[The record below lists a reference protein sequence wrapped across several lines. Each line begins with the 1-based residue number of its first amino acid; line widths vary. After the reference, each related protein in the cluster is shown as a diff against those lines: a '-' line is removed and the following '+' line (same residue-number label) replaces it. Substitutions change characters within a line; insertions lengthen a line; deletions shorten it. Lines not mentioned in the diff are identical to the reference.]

1 MSSLRL
7 PVRLLGSVNASSAYP
22 RELLADFAN
31 GDLILINTT
40 GGQVKIPNA
49 ITVKTSGTGNA
60 ITGISA
66 NGKTL
71 TLTKGSTFLTSHPTI
86 AKSTDSTDSLSAVFG
101 GKLSVID
108 SITRD
113 SNGHVTKI
121 NTKSVTLP
129 SAPTSVSG
137 AAGSA
142 AEFTVEKEI
151 ALTGDVTGSV
161 SSKAGWSIDTTL
173 KSLFATAPGAVG
185 PTANASPSY
194 GGTITV
200 PQITVDK
207 AGRVTA
213 VTARTITLPAAPT
226 SVSGNAGTATK
237 FASKQ
242 DVTLTGD
249 VTGEASSQAGWSVAT
264 TLKELYTTAP
274 GAVGPTANASP
285 THGGTITV
293 PQVTV
298 DKTGRVTAI
307 TARTI
312 TLPSAPSNVSGNAG
326 TATKFASAQKVTL
339 TGDVTGEASS
349 QAGWSVEATLK
360 SLHTT
365 APGAVGP
372 TANASPS
379 YGGTITV
386 PQVTVDKAGRV
397 TAITARTITL
407 PSAPTSISGNAGTAT
422 KFASAQKVTLTGDI
436 TGEASSQAGW
446 SIDTAL
452 ATIFTTAPSAVG
464 PTAAATLAFGGT
476 VNVPQVTVDT
486 KGRVTAIAARAIKL
500 PSAPTSVS
508 GNAGTAT
515 KFASAQKVTLTGDV
529 TGSASSTAGWSL
541 STTLATIANLTA
553 GLYGPADTD
562 SDTPAH
568 GGTVKIPQVTV
579 DAKGRVT
586 AIATKSITLP
596 SAPTTISGN
605 AGTATKFASAQKVA
619 LTGDVTGSASSQ
631 AGWSI
636 TATLA
641 TIANLTAGLY
651 GPADTDTTTPAHG
664 GTVKIPQVTVDAKG
678 RVTAIKTKSITLP
691 SAPTTI
697 SGNAGTATKFASS
710 QKVELTGDVTGSA
723 SSQAGWSIAA
733 TLKSLFTTAPGAV
746 GPTANSS
753 LGFSGTFTVP
763 QVTVDKTGRVTAI
776 TARTLTMPA
785 KPTPSLTVTSSG
797 SGNFVKSISASGSTI
812 SYVKGSAASTVTYKV
827 NIGTTWSGSAA
838 PYTQTISVSGML
850 ASDNPIVDV
859 TPDSTYDTAVSQ
871 VEAWGNIHR
880 ITTAANSITVYA
892 NDKTEV
898 AIPIQ
903 LKCIRG

>member
-7 PVRLLGSVNASSAYP
+7 PVRLMGSVNASSAYP

-86 AKSTDSTDSLSAVFG
+86 AKSTDSTDSLSAAFG

-161 SSKAGWSIDTTL
+161 SSKAGWSIGTTL
-173 KSLFATAPGAVG
+173 KS
-185 PTANASPSY
+185 
-194 GGTITV
+194 
-200 PQITVDK
+200 
-207 AGRVTA
+207 
-213 VTARTITLPAAPT
+213 
-226 SVSGNAGTATK
+226 
-237 FASKQ
+237 
-242 DVTLTGD
+242 
-249 VTGEASSQAGWSVAT
+249 
-264 TLKELYTTAP
+264 LYTTAP

-285 THGGTITV
+285 SHGGTITV
-293 PQVTV
+293 PQITV
-298 DKTGRVTAI
+298 DKAGRVTAI

-326 TATKFASAQKVTL
+326 TATKFASAQKVAL

-360 SLHTT
+360 SLYTT

-379 YGGTITV
+379 HGGTITV

-397 TAITARTITL
+397 TAIVGRT
-407 PSAPTSISGNAGTAT
+407 
-422 KFASAQKVTLTGDI
+422 
-436 TGEASSQAGW
+436 
-446 SIDTAL
+446 
-452 ATIFTTAPSAVG
+452 
-464 PTAAATLAFGGT
+464 
-476 VNVPQVTVDT
+476 
-486 KGRVTAIAARAIKL
+486 
-500 PSAPTSVS
+500 
-508 GNAGTAT
+508 
-515 KFASAQKVTLTGDV
+515 
-529 TGSASSTAGWSL
+529 
-541 STTLATIANLTA
+541 
-553 GLYGPADTD
+553 
-562 SDTPAH
+562 
-568 GGTVKIPQVTV
+568 
-579 DAKGRVT
+579 
-586 AIATKSITLP
+586 ITLP

-605 AGTATKFASAQKVA
+605 AGTATKFSSAKDVTLTGDVTGTASSQAGWTVDTTLKTLFDTAPGAVGPAAAATLAFGGSVNIPQVTVDTKGRVTAIVARAIKLPSAPTTVSGNAGTATKFASAQKVT

-641 TIANLTAGLY
+641 TIANLTAGAY
-651 GPADTDTTTPAHG
+651 GPADTDTTTPGHG
-664 GTVKIPQVTVDAKG
+664 GTINIPQVTVDAKG
-678 RVTAIKTKSITLP
+678 RVTAISTKSITLP

-710 QKVELTGDVTGSA
+710 HKVELTGDVTGSASSQAGWSIAATLKSLFTTAPGAVGPTANASPSHGGTFTVPQVTVDKTGRVTAITARTITLPSAPTTISGNAGTATKFASAQKVELTGDVTGSA

-753 LGFSGTFTVP
+753 LGYGGTFTVP

-776 TARTLTMPA
+776 TSRTLTMPA

-797 SGNFVKSISASGSTI
+797 SGDFVKSISASGSTI

-827 NIGTTWSGSAA
+827 NIGTAWSGSAA
-838 PYTQTISVSGML
+838 PYRQTISVSGML

>member
-49 ITVKTSGTGNA
+49 ITIKTSGTGNA

-86 AKSTDSTDSLSAVFG
+86 AKSTDSTDTLSAAFG

-161 SSKAGWSIDTTL
+161 SSKAGWSIGTTL
-173 KSLFATAPGAVG
+173 KS
-185 PTANASPSY
+185 
-194 GGTITV
+194 
-200 PQITVDK
+200 
-207 AGRVTA
+207 
-213 VTARTITLPAAPT
+213 
-226 SVSGNAGTATK
+226 
-237 FASKQ
+237 
-242 DVTLTGD
+242 
-249 VTGEASSQAGWSVAT
+249 
-264 TLKELYTTAP
+264 LYTTAP
-274 GAVGPTANASP
+274 GAVGPTANTSP
-285 THGGTITV
+285 SHGGTFTV

-312 TLPSAPSNVSGNAG
+312 TLP
-326 TATKFASAQKVTL
+326 T
-339 TGDVTGEASS
+339 
-349 QAGWSVEATLK
+349 
-360 SLHTT
+360 
-365 APGAVGP
+365 
-372 TANASPS
+372 
-379 YGGTITV
+379 
-386 PQVTVDKAGRV
+386 
-397 TAITARTITL
+397 
-407 PSAPTSISGNAGTAT
+407 
-422 KFASAQKVTLTGDI
+422 
-436 TGEASSQAGW
+436 
-446 SIDTAL
+446 
-452 ATIFTTAPSAVG
+452 
-464 PTAAATLAFGGT
+464 
-476 VNVPQVTVDT
+476 
-486 KGRVTAIAARAIKL
+486 
-500 PSAPTSVS
+500 APTSVS

-515 KFASAQKVTLTGDV
+515 KFSAAKDV
-529 TGSASSTAGWSL
+529 T
-541 STTLATIANLTA
+541 
-553 GLYGPADTD
+553 
-562 SDTPAH
+562 
-568 GGTVKIPQVTV
+568 
-579 DAKGRVT
+579 
-586 AIATKSITLP
+586 
-596 SAPTTISGN
+596 
-605 AGTATKFASAQKVA
+605 

-631 AGWSI
+631 AGW
-636 TATLA
+636 TV
-641 TIANLTAGLY
+641 
-651 GPADTDTTTPAHG
+651 DTTL
-664 GTVKIPQVTVDAKG
+664 
-678 RVTAIKTKSITLP
+678 KT
-691 SAPTTI
+691 
-697 SGNAGTATKFASS
+697 
-710 QKVELTGDVTGSA
+710 
-723 SSQAGWSIAA
+723 
-733 TLKSLFTTAPGAV
+733 LFDTAPGAV
-746 GPTANSS
+746 GPAANSS

-797 SGNFVKSISASGSTI
+797 SGDFVKSISASGSTI

-850 ASDNPIVDV
+850 ATDNPIVDV

>member
-49 ITVKTSGTGNA
+49 ITVKTSGAGNA

-142 AEFTVEKEI
+142 AEFTAEKEI

-161 SSKAGWSIDTTL
+161 SSKAGWSIGTTL
-173 KSLFATAPGAVG
+173 KS
-185 PTANASPSY
+185 
-194 GGTITV
+194 
-200 PQITVDK
+200 
-207 AGRVTA
+207 
-213 VTARTITLPAAPT
+213 
-226 SVSGNAGTATK
+226 
-237 FASKQ
+237 
-242 DVTLTGD
+242 
-249 VTGEASSQAGWSVAT
+249 
-264 TLKELYTTAP
+264 LYTTAP

-285 THGGTITV
+285 AHGGTITV

-298 DKTGRVTAI
+298 DA
-307 TARTI
+307 
-312 TLPSAPSNVSGNAG
+312 
-326 TATKFASAQKVTL
+326 
-339 TGDVTGEASS
+339 
-349 QAGWSVEATLK
+349 
-360 SLHTT
+360 
-365 APGAVGP
+365 
-372 TANASPS
+372 
-379 YGGTITV
+379 
-386 PQVTVDKAGRV
+386 
-397 TAITARTITL
+397 
-407 PSAPTSISGNAGTAT
+407 
-422 KFASAQKVTLTGDI
+422 
-436 TGEASSQAGW
+436 
-446 SIDTAL
+446 
-452 ATIFTTAPSAVG
+452 
-464 PTAAATLAFGGT
+464 
-476 VNVPQVTVDT
+476 
-486 KGRVTAIAARAIKL
+486 KGRVTAIVGRTITL
-500 PSAPTSVS
+500 PTAPTSVS

-515 KFASAQKVTLTGDV
+515 KFSAAKDVTLTGDV
-529 TGSASSTAGWSL
+529 TGTASSQAGWTVD
-541 STTLATIANLTA
+541 TTLKTLFDTA
-553 GLYGPADTD
+553 PGAVGPAAAATL
-562 SDTPAH
+562 SF
-568 GGTVKIPQVTV
+568 GGSVNIPQVTV
-579 DAKGRVT
+579 DTKGRVT
-586 AIATKSITLP
+586 AIVARAIKLP
-596 SAPTTISGN
+596 SAPTSVSGN

-641 TIANLTAGLY
+641 TIANLTAGAY

-664 GTVKIPQVTVDAKG
+664 GTVKVPQVTVDAKG

-697 SGNAGTATKFASS
+697 SGNAGTASKFASA

-797 SGNFVKSISASGSTI
+797 SGDFVKSISASGSTI

-838 PYTQTISVSGML
+838 PYKQTISVSGML

-859 TPDSTYDTAVSQ
+859 TPDSAYDTAVSQ

>member
-161 SSKAGWSIDTTL
+161 SSKAGWSIGTTL

-213 VTARTITLPAAPT
+213 I
-226 SVSGNAGTATK
+226 
-237 FASKQ
+237 
-242 DVTLTGD
+242 
-249 VTGEASSQAGWSVAT
+249 
-264 TLKELYTTAP
+264 
-274 GAVGPTANASP
+274 SP
-285 THGGTITV
+285 
-293 PQVTV
+293 
-298 DKTGRVTAI
+298 
-307 TARTI
+307 RTI

-349 QAGWSVEATLK
+349 QAGWSVEAALK
-360 SLHTT
+360 SLYTT

-372 TANASPS
+372 TANASLS
-379 YGGTITV
+379 HGGTITV

-397 TAITARTITL
+397 TAIVGRTITL
-407 PSAPTSISGNAGTAT
+407 PT
-422 KFASAQKVTLTGDI
+422 
-436 TGEASSQAGW
+436 
-446 SIDTAL
+446 
-452 ATIFTTAPSAVG
+452 
-464 PTAAATLAFGGT
+464 
-476 VNVPQVTVDT
+476 
-486 KGRVTAIAARAIKL
+486 
-500 PSAPTSVS
+500 APTSVS

-515 KFASAQKVTLTGDV
+515 KFSAAKDVTLTGDV
-529 TGSASSTAGWSL
+529 TGTASSQAGWTVD
-541 STTLATIANLTA
+541 TTLKTLFDTAPGAVGPTTAATLAF
-553 GLYGPADTD
+553 
-562 SDTPAH
+562 
-568 GGTVKIPQVTV
+568 GGSVNIPQVTV
-579 DAKGRVT
+579 DIKGRVT
-586 AIATKSITLP
+586 AIVARAIKLP
-596 SAPTTISGN
+596 SAPTSVSGN

-641 TIANLTAGLY
+641 TIANLTAGAY

-664 GTVKIPQVTVDAKG
+664 GTVKVPQVTVDAKG

-697 SGNAGTATKFASS
+697 SGNAGTATKFASA
-710 QKVELTGDVTGSA
+710 QKVELTGDVNGSA

-797 SGNFVKSISASGSTI
+797 SGDFVKSISASGSTI

-827 NIGTTWSGSAA
+827 NIGTAWSGSAA

-850 ASDNPIVDV
+850 ATDNPIVDV

>member
-86 AKSTDSTDSLSAVFG
+86 AKSTDSTDSLSAAFG

-161 SSKAGWSIDTTL
+161 SSKAGWSIDT
-173 KSLFATAPGAVG
+173 
-185 PTANASPSY
+185 
-194 GGTITV
+194 
-200 PQITVDK
+200 
-207 AGRVTA
+207 
-213 VTARTITLPAAPT
+213 
-226 SVSGNAGTATK
+226 
-237 FASKQ
+237 
-242 DVTLTGD
+242 
-249 VTGEASSQAGWSVAT
+249 
-264 TLKELYTTAP
+264 
-274 GAVGPTANASP
+274 
-285 THGGTITV
+285 
-293 PQVTV
+293 
-298 DKTGRVTAI
+298 
-307 TARTI
+307 
-312 TLPSAPSNVSGNAG
+312 
-326 TATKFASAQKVTL
+326 
-339 TGDVTGEASS
+339 
-349 QAGWSVEATLK
+349 
-360 SLHTT
+360 
-365 APGAVGP
+365 
-372 TANASPS
+372 
-379 YGGTITV
+379 
-386 PQVTVDKAGRV
+386 
-397 TAITARTITL
+397 
-407 PSAPTSISGNAGTAT
+407 
-422 KFASAQKVTLTGDI
+422 
-436 TGEASSQAGW
+436 
-446 SIDTAL
+446 
-452 ATIFTTAPSAVG
+452 
-464 PTAAATLAFGGT
+464 
-476 VNVPQVTVDT
+476 
-486 KGRVTAIAARAIKL
+486 
-500 PSAPTSVS
+500 
-508 GNAGTAT
+508 
-515 KFASAQKVTLTGDV
+515 
-529 TGSASSTAGWSL
+529 
-541 STTLATIANLTA
+541 
-553 GLYGPADTD
+553 
-562 SDTPAH
+562 
-568 GGTVKIPQVTV
+568 
-579 DAKGRVT
+579 
-586 AIATKSITLP
+586 
-596 SAPTTISGN
+596 
-605 AGTATKFASAQKVA
+605 
-619 LTGDVTGSASSQ
+619 
-631 AGWSI
+631 
-636 TATLA
+636 
-641 TIANLTAGLY
+641 
-651 GPADTDTTTPAHG
+651 
-664 GTVKIPQVTVDAKG
+664 
-678 RVTAIKTKSITLP
+678 
-691 SAPTTI
+691 
-697 SGNAGTATKFASS
+697 
-710 QKVELTGDVTGSA
+710 
-723 SSQAGWSIAA
+723 

>member
-86 AKSTDSTDSLSAVFG
+86 AKSTDSTDSLSAAFG

-161 SSKAGWSIDTTL
+161 SSKAGWSIGTTL
-173 KSLFATAPGAVG
+173 KELFTTAPGAVG
-185 PTANASPSY
+185 PTANASLSH

-207 AGRVTA
+207 A
-213 VTARTITLPAAPT
+213 
-226 SVSGNAGTATK
+226 
-237 FASKQ
+237 
-242 DVTLTGD
+242 
-249 VTGEASSQAGWSVAT
+249 
-264 TLKELYTTAP
+264 
-274 GAVGPTANASP
+274 
-285 THGGTITV
+285 
-293 PQVTV
+293 
-298 DKTGRVTAI
+298 GRVTAI

-326 TATKFASAQKVTL
+326 TATKFASAQKVAL

-349 QAGWSVEATLK
+349 QAGWSVEAALK
-360 SLHTT
+360 SLYTT

-372 TANASPS
+372 NANASPS
-379 YGGTITV
+379 YGGTITVPQVTVDAKGRVTAITARTITLPTAPTSVSGNAGTATKFSAAKDVTLTGDVTGTASSQAGWTVDTTLKELFDKAPGAVGPAANSSPAHGGTITV

-407 PSAPTSISGNAGTAT
+407 PSAPTNVSGNAGTAT
-422 KFASAQKVTLTGDI
+422 KFSAAKDVTLTGDV
-436 TGEASSQAGW
+436 TGTASSQAGW
-446 SIDTAL
+446 TVDTTLKTLFDTAPG
-452 ATIFTTAPSAVG
+452 AIG
-464 PTAAATLAFGGT
+464 PTAAATLAFGGS
-476 VNVPQVTVDT
+476 VNIPQVTVDT
-486 KGRVTAIAARAIKL
+486 KGRVTAIVARAIKL
-500 PSAPTSVS
+500 PSAPTTVS

-529 TGSASSTAGWSL
+529 TGSASSQAGWSIAA
-541 STTLATIANLTA
+541 TLATIANLTA
-553 GLYGPADTD
+553 GVYGPAETDTT
-562 SDTPAH
+562 TPAH
-568 GGTVKIPQVTV
+568 GGTINIPQVTV

-586 AIATKSITLP
+586 AIS
-596 SAPTTISGN
+596 
-605 AGTATKFASAQKVA
+605 
-619 LTGDVTGSASSQ
+619 
-631 AGWSI
+631 
-636 TATLA
+636 
-641 TIANLTAGLY
+641 
-651 GPADTDTTTPAHG
+651 
-664 GTVKIPQVTVDAKG
+664 
-678 RVTAIKTKSITLP
+678 TKSITLP

-710 QKVELTGDVTGSA
+710 HKVELTGDVTGSASSQAGWSIAATLKSLFTTAPGAIGPTANASPSHGGTFTVPQVTVDAKGRVTTITARTITLPSAPTTVSGNAGTATKFASAQKVELTGDVTGSA

-797 SGNFVKSISASGSTI
+797 SGSFVKSISASGSTI

>member
-86 AKSTDSTDSLSAVFG
+86 AQSTDSTDSLSAAFG
-101 GKLSVID
+101 GKLSIID

-142 AEFTVEKEI
+142 AEFTAKQEI

-161 SSKAGWSIDTTL
+161 SSKAGWSIGTTL
-173 KSLFATAPGAVG
+173 KSLFTTAPGAVG
-185 PTANASPSY
+185 PTANASPSH

-213 VTARTITLPAAPT
+213 IVGRTITLPTAPT

-237 FASKQ
+237 FSAAK

-249 VTGEASSQAGWSVAT
+249 VTGTASSQAGWTVNT
-264 TLKELYTTAP
+264 TLKELFTTAP
-274 GAVGPTANASP
+274 GS
-285 THGGTITV
+285 
-293 PQVTV
+293 
-298 DKTGRVTAI
+298 
-307 TARTI
+307 
-312 TLPSAPSNVSGNAG
+312 
-326 TATKFASAQKVTL
+326 
-339 TGDVTGEASS
+339 
-349 QAGWSVEATLK
+349 
-360 SLHTT
+360 
-365 APGAVGP
+365 
-372 TANASPS
+372 
-379 YGGTITV
+379 
-386 PQVTVDKAGRV
+386 
-397 TAITARTITL
+397 
-407 PSAPTSISGNAGTAT
+407 
-422 KFASAQKVTLTGDI
+422 
-436 TGEASSQAGW
+436 
-446 SIDTAL
+446 
-452 ATIFTTAPSAVG
+452 VG
-464 PTAAATLAFGGT
+464 PTAAATLAFGGS
-476 VNVPQVTVDT
+476 VNIPQVTVDT
-486 KGRVTAIAARAIKL
+486 KGRVTAIVARAIKL
-500 PSAPTSVS
+500 PSAPTNVS

-515 KFASAQKVTLTGDV
+515 KFSAAKDV
-529 TGSASSTAGWSL
+529 T
-541 STTLATIANLTA
+541 
-553 GLYGPADTD
+553 
-562 SDTPAH
+562 
-568 GGTVKIPQVTV
+568 
-579 DAKGRVT
+579 
-586 AIATKSITLP
+586 
-596 SAPTTISGN
+596 
-605 AGTATKFASAQKVA
+605 

-636 TATLA
+636 ATTLA
-641 TIANLTAGLY
+641 TIANLTAGAY

-678 RVTAIKTKSITLP
+678 RVTAISTKSITLP

-697 SGNAGTATKFASS
+697 SGNAGTATKFATT

-733 TLKSLFTTAPGAV
+733 TLKNLFTTAPGAV
-746 GPTANSS
+746 GPTINSS

-797 SGNFVKSISASGSTI
+797 SGSFVKSISASGSTI

-850 ASDNPIVDV
+850 ATDNPIVDV

>member
-86 AKSTDSTDSLSAVFG
+86 AKSTDSTDSLSAAFG

-161 SSKAGWSIDTTL
+161 SSKAGWSIATTL
-173 KSLFATAPGAVG
+173 KSLF
-185 PTANASPSY
+185 
-194 GGTITV
+194 
-200 PQITVDK
+200 
-207 AGRVTA
+207 
-213 VTARTITLPAAPT
+213 
-226 SVSGNAGTATK
+226 
-237 FASKQ
+237 
-242 DVTLTGD
+242 
-249 VTGEASSQAGWSVAT
+249 
-264 TLKELYTTAP
+264 TTAP

-285 THGGTITV
+285 AHGGTITV
-293 PQVTV
+293 PQITV

-349 QAGWSVEATLK
+349 QAGWSVEAALK
-360 SLHTT
+360 SLYTT

-379 YGGTITV
+379 HGGTITV
-386 PQVTVDKAGRV
+386 PQVTVDAKGRV

-407 PSAPTSISGNAGTAT
+407 PSAPTSVSGNAGTAT
-422 KFASAQKVTLTGDI
+422 KFSAAKDVTLTGDV
-436 TGEASSQAGW
+436 TGTASSQAGW
-446 SIDTAL
+446 TVDTTLKALFDTA
-452 ATIFTTAPSAVG
+452 PGAVG
-464 PTAAATLAFGGT
+464 PAAAATLAFDGS
-476 VNVPQVTVDT
+476 VNIPQVTVDT
-486 KGRVTAIAARAIKL
+486 KGRVTAIVARAIKL
-500 PSAPTSVS
+500 PSAPTSV
-508 GNAGTAT
+508 
-515 KFASAQKVTLTGDV
+515 
-529 TGSASSTAGWSL
+529 
-541 STTLATIANLTA
+541 
-553 GLYGPADTD
+553 
-562 SDTPAH
+562 
-568 GGTVKIPQVTV
+568 
-579 DAKGRVT
+579 
-586 AIATKSITLP
+586 
-596 SAPTTISGN
+596 SGN

-641 TIANLTAGLY
+641 TIANLTAGAY

-664 GTVKIPQVTVDAKG
+664 GTVKVPQVTVDAKG

-697 SGNAGTATKFASS
+697 SGNAGTATKFASA

-746 GPTANSS
+746 GPTTNSS

-797 SGNFVKSISASGSTI
+797 SGDFVKSISASGSTI
-812 SYVKGSAASTVTYKV
+812 SYVKGSAASTVTYRV
-827 NIGTTWSGSAA
+827 NIGTAWSGSAA
-838 PYTQTISVSGML
+838 PYRQTISVSGML

-859 TPDSTYDTAVSQ
+859 TPDSAYDTAVTQ
-871 VEAWGNIHR
+871 IEAWGNIHR

>member
-242 DVTLTGD
+242 NVTLTGD
-249 VTGEASSQAGWSVAT
+249 VTGTTSSQAGWSVAT

-274 GAVGPTANASP
+274 GAVGPTDNASP
-285 THGGTITV
+285 AHGGTIIV

-360 SLHTT
+360 SLH
-365 APGAVGP
+365 
-372 TANASPS
+372 
-379 YGGTITV
+379 
-386 PQVTVDKAGRV
+386 
-397 TAITARTITL
+397 
-407 PSAPTSISGNAGTAT
+407 
-422 KFASAQKVTLTGDI
+422 
-436 TGEASSQAGW
+436 
-446 SIDTAL
+446 
-452 ATIFTTAPSAVG
+452 
-464 PTAAATLAFGGT
+464 
-476 VNVPQVTVDT
+476 
-486 KGRVTAIAARAIKL
+486 
-500 PSAPTSVS
+500 
-508 GNAGTAT
+508 
-515 KFASAQKVTLTGDV
+515 
-529 TGSASSTAGWSL
+529 
-541 STTLATIANLTA
+541 
-553 GLYGPADTD
+553 
-562 SDTPAH
+562 
-568 GGTVKIPQVTV
+568 
-579 DAKGRVT
+579 
-586 AIATKSITLP
+586 
-596 SAPTTISGN
+596 
-605 AGTATKFASAQKVA
+605 
-619 LTGDVTGSASSQ
+619 
-631 AGWSI
+631 
-636 TATLA
+636 
-641 TIANLTAGLY
+641 
-651 GPADTDTTTPAHG
+651 
-664 GTVKIPQVTVDAKG
+664 
-678 RVTAIKTKSITLP
+678 
-691 SAPTTI
+691 
-697 SGNAGTATKFASS
+697 
-710 QKVELTGDVTGSA
+710 
-723 SSQAGWSIAA
+723 
-733 TLKSLFTTAPGAV
+733 TTAPGAV

>member
-86 AKSTDSTDSLSAVFG
+86 AKSTDSTDSLTAAFG

-161 SSKAGWSIDTTL
+161 SSKAGWSIGTTL
-173 KSLFATAPGAVG
+173 KS
-185 PTANASPSY
+185 
-194 GGTITV
+194 
-200 PQITVDK
+200 
-207 AGRVTA
+207 
-213 VTARTITLPAAPT
+213 
-226 SVSGNAGTATK
+226 
-237 FASKQ
+237 
-242 DVTLTGD
+242 
-249 VTGEASSQAGWSVAT
+249 
-264 TLKELYTTAP
+264 LYTTAP

-285 THGGTITV
+285 SHGGSITV
-293 PQVTV
+293 PQITV
-298 DKTGRVTAI
+298 DKAGRVTAI
-307 TARTI
+307 TARII
-312 TLPSAPSNVSGNAG
+312 TLPNAPSNVSGNAG
-326 TATKFASAQKVTL
+326 TATKFASAQKVAL

-360 SLHTT
+360 SLYTT

-379 YGGTITV
+379 HGGTITV

-397 TAITARTITL
+397 TAIVGRTITL
-407 PSAPTSISGNAGTAT
+407 PNAPTTISGNAGTAT
-422 KFASAQKVTLTGDI
+422 KFSAAKDVTLTGDV
-436 TGEASSQAGW
+436 TGTASSQAGW
-446 SIDTAL
+446 TVDTTLKTLFDTA
-452 ATIFTTAPSAVG
+452 PGAVG
-464 PTAAATLAFGGT
+464 PAAAATLAFGGS
-476 VNVPQVTVDT
+476 VNIPQVTVDT
-486 KGRVTAIAARAIKL
+486 KGRVTAIVARAIKL

-529 TGSASSTAGWSL
+529 S
-541 STTLATIANLTA
+541 
-553 GLYGPADTD
+553 
-562 SDTPAH
+562 
-568 GGTVKIPQVTV
+568 
-579 DAKGRVT
+579 
-586 AIATKSITLP
+586 
-596 SAPTTISGN
+596 
-605 AGTATKFASAQKVA
+605 
-619 LTGDVTGSASSQ
+619 GSASSQ

-641 TIANLTAGLY
+641 TIANLTAGAY
-651 GPADTDTTTPAHG
+651 GPADTDTTTPGHG
-664 GTVKIPQVTVDAKG
+664 GTVKVPQVTVDAKG
-678 RVTAIKTKSITLP
+678 RVIAIKTKSITLP
-691 SAPTTI
+691 SAPTTV
-697 SGNAGTATKFASS
+697 SGNAGTATKFASA

-753 LGFSGTFTVP
+753 LGYGGTFTVP

-797 SGNFVKSISASGSTI
+797 SGDFVKSISASGSTI

-827 NIGTTWSGSAA
+827 NIGTAWSGSAA
-838 PYTQTISVSGML
+838 PYRQTISVSGML

-859 TPDSTYDTAVSQ
+859 TPDSAYETAVSQ

>member
-86 AKSTDSTDSLSAVFG
+86 AKSTDSTDSLSAAFG
-101 GKLSVID
+101 GKLSIID

-161 SSKAGWSIDTTL
+161 SSKAGWSIGTTL
-173 KSLFATAPGAVG
+173 KS
-185 PTANASPSY
+185 
-194 GGTITV
+194 
-200 PQITVDK
+200 
-207 AGRVTA
+207 
-213 VTARTITLPAAPT
+213 
-226 SVSGNAGTATK
+226 
-237 FASKQ
+237 
-242 DVTLTGD
+242 
-249 VTGEASSQAGWSVAT
+249 
-264 TLKELYTTAP
+264 LYTTAP

-285 THGGTITV
+285 AHGGTITI
-293 PQVTV
+293 PQITV
-298 DKTGRVTAI
+298 DKAGRVTAI

-326 TATKFASAQKVTL
+326 TATKFASAQKVAL
-339 TGDVTGEASS
+339 TGDVTGSASS
-349 QAGWSVEATLK
+349 QAGWSIEAALK
-360 SLHTT
+360 SLFDT

-372 TANASPS
+372 ADNASPS

-397 TAITARTITL
+397 TGIVGRTITLPAAPTSVSGNAGTATKFSAAKDVTLTGDVTGTASSQAGWTVDTTLKELFTTAPGSVGPTANSSPAHGGTITVPQVTVDKTGRVTAITARTITL
-407 PSAPTSISGNAGTAT
+407 PSAPTNVSGNAGTAT
-422 KFASAQKVTLTGDI
+422 KFSAAKDVTLTGDV
-436 TGEASSQAGW
+436 TGTASSQAGW
-446 SIDTAL
+446 TVDTTLKTLFDTA
-452 ATIFTTAPSAVG
+452 PGAVG
-464 PTAAATLAFGGT
+464 PAAAATLAFGGS
-476 VNVPQVTVDT
+476 VNIPQVTVDT
-486 KGRVTAIAARAIKL
+486 KGRVTAIVARAIKL
-500 PSAPTSVS
+500 PSAPTTVS

-515 KFASAQKVTLTGDV
+515 KFASAQKITLSGDV
-529 TGSASSTAGWSL
+529 SGSASSQAGWSI
-541 STTLATIANLTA
+541 TATLATIADLTA
-553 GLYGPADTD
+553 GAYGPADTD
-562 SDTPAH
+562 TTTPAH
-568 GGTVKIPQVTV
+568 GGTINIPQVTV

-586 AIATKSITLP
+586 AISTKTITLP

-605 AGTATKFASAQKVA
+605 AGTATKFASAQKVQ

-636 TATLA
+636 AATLKSLFTTAPGAIGPTANA
-641 TIANLTAGLY
+641 T
-651 GPADTDTTTPAHG
+651 PSHG
-664 GTVKIPQVTVDAKG
+664 GTFTVPQVTVDKTG
-678 RVTAIKTKSITLP
+678 RVTAITARTITLP
-691 SAPTTI
+691 STPTTV
-697 SGNAGTATKFASS
+697 SGNAGTATKFASA

-733 TLKSLFTTAPGAV
+733 TLKSLFTTAPGAI

-850 ASDNPIVDV
+850 ATDNPIVDV

>member
-161 SSKAGWSIDTTL
+161 SSKAGWSIGTTL
-173 KSLFATAPGAVG
+173 KS
-185 PTANASPSY
+185 
-194 GGTITV
+194 
-200 PQITVDK
+200 
-207 AGRVTA
+207 
-213 VTARTITLPAAPT
+213 
-226 SVSGNAGTATK
+226 
-237 FASKQ
+237 
-242 DVTLTGD
+242 
-249 VTGEASSQAGWSVAT
+249 
-264 TLKELYTTAP
+264 LYTTAP

-285 THGGTITV
+285 SHGGTITV
-293 PQVTV
+293 PQITV
-298 DKTGRVTAI
+298 DKAGRVTAI

-349 QAGWSVEATLK
+349 QAGWSVEAALK
-360 SLHTT
+360 SLYTT

-379 YGGTITV
+379 HGGTITV
-386 PQVTVDKAGRV
+386 PQVTVDAKGRV
-397 TAITARTITL
+397 TAIIGRTITL
-407 PSAPTSISGNAGTAT
+407 PTAPTSVSGNAGTATKFSAAKDVTLTGDVTGSASSQAGWTVDTTLKTLFDTAPGAVGPAAAATLSFGGSVNIPQVTVDTKGRVTAIVARAIKLPSAPTTISGNAGTAT
-422 KFASAQKVTLTGDI
+422 KFASAQKV
-436 TGEASSQAGW
+436 
-446 SIDTAL
+446 
-452 ATIFTTAPSAVG
+452 V
-464 PTAAATLAFGGT
+464 
-476 VNVPQVTVDT
+476 
-486 KGRVTAIAARAIKL
+486 
-500 PSAPTSVS
+500 
-508 GNAGTAT
+508 
-515 KFASAQKVTLTGDV
+515 LTGDV
-529 TGSASSTAGWSL
+529 TGSASSQAGWSIAA
-541 STTLATIANLTA
+541 TLATIANLTA
-553 GLYGPADTD
+553 GAYGPADTD
-562 SDTPAH
+562 TTTPAH
-568 GGTVKIPQVTV
+568 GGTINIPQVTV

-586 AIATKSITLP
+586 AIKTKSITLP

-636 TATLA
+636 AT
-641 TIANLTAGLY
+641 
-651 GPADTDTTTPAHG
+651 
-664 GTVKIPQVTVDAKG
+664 
-678 RVTAIKTKSITLP
+678 
-691 SAPTTI
+691 
-697 SGNAGTATKFASS
+697 
-710 QKVELTGDVTGSA
+710 
-723 SSQAGWSIAA
+723 

-797 SGNFVKSISASGSTI
+797 SGDFVKSISASGSTI

-838 PYTQTISVSGML
+838 PYKQTISVSGML

-859 TPDSTYDTAVSQ
+859 TPDSAYDTAVSQ

>member
-242 DVTLTGD
+242 NVTLTGD
-249 VTGEASSQAGWSVAT
+249 VTGTTSSQAGWSVAT

-274 GAVGPTANASP
+274 GAVGPTDNASP
-285 THGGTITV
+285 AHGGTIIV

-360 SLHTT
+360 SLFTT
-365 APGAVGP
+365 APG
-372 TANASPS
+372 
-379 YGGTITV
+379 
-386 PQVTVDKAGRV
+386 
-397 TAITARTITL
+397 
-407 PSAPTSISGNAGTAT
+407 
-422 KFASAQKVTLTGDI
+422 
-436 TGEASSQAGW
+436 
-446 SIDTAL
+446 
-452 ATIFTTAPSAVG
+452 AVG

-500 PSAPTSVS
+500 PSAPMSVS

-529 TGSASSTAGWSL
+529 TGEASSTAGWSV

-586 AIATKSITLP
+586 AITTKSITLP

-641 TIANLTAGLY
+641 TIANLTAGVY
-651 GPADTDTTTPAHG
+651 GPANTDSTTPAHG

-678 RVTAIKTKSITLP
+678 RVTAISTKSITLP